1 MSLSPTA
8 VNTSGPSTSHSAHPS
23 RPPMRNKSSSA
34 LSTHSSRTGT
44 SSHSHTTH
52 AVHRPKRNKSSS
64 SLHSAG
70 HHTVQF
76 PHHGR
81 KNSTSS
87 SGSHKRSGSHSGGR
101 KPAFGF
107 GMTSLTSAEDHHHGS
122 DDEDDHDDDEQER
135 TGRRPGFDRRGSSAS
150 TIVSGEQ
157 SRGRQRSSDGR
168 GSRSR
173 SRARSSPERRQP
185 EKVEVNIQDVTPMAT
200 PPREEMRRPNQEE
213 NPQHLKKGG
222 AIDKV
227 VGSYQSTAGTG
238 SDWESATDS
247 PAPAK
252 KKELPEA
259 PRAYRQDTISG
270 LGKVL
275 GEGDRIASE
284 EDARLGNETSTSD
297 LVGLKTN
304 GNGLKEEEKSR
315 PATPRRAKFEIDD
328 SDDTSPPSPEALQQ
342 LQQLDQQPVDA
353 PAPAIAPGPRA
364 AETPFASEPQSPVK
378 EHELKPVTPPQ
389 DRTKSAPSIADA
401 AAQVQTST
409 VPFPSST
416 TLNDTP
422 RSQSTAA
429 AAAPPSP
436 SHPNPHSRP
445 NTGRKSSNASLMS
458 NASVRSNALSFAGRM
473 GPPAPHLFR
482 RTASSAAPPTLDR
495 SSIAKAEM
503 ANLEAEGTERESR
516 EGGSGT
522 RKVSGG
528 HRRTESLGSV
538 RSLRTVAEGGHVGPT
553 SPSGHPKRAAT
564 LGVHDGRDATR
575 RLRQS
580 TGSESSGALAA
591 LGNIQGGADRGGPP
605 RRSASGYFSSA
616 LRGLTTQFPGLT
628 PPISPSASVGA
639 GLSAAAG
646 GGGAGGRYPIPGATT
661 PQHGAGAGRG
671 KQRASPSPAQFA
683 PLVISKFIEP
693 QDLLAPQQQEQQQ
706 QQQQQLQQ
714 QLSASPSSSRFG
726 PGARNASSASLSGGG
741 AMSRTQQKALLARD
755 APYWSGSNTPN
766 SSAPNGAQPTPSGS
780 GYYNPNQPSTA
791 LHAPLPLPPP
801 PATQLLPL
809 TTNASQPQQYHQQ
822 PSQSAKMART
832 ASGGTNSY
840 PASAASPA
848 PGDQARQQGMQKWA
862 YGLVREAERIERQYR
877 AVEKWRDPLGE
888 SLERVLKARKER
900 LGAGKASANGV
911 ATAQSGAAVVA
922 AKAVGAV

>member
-1 MSLSPTA
+1 
-8 VNTSGPSTSHSAHPS
+8 
-23 RPPMRNKSSSA
+23 
-34 LSTHSSRTGT
+34 
-44 SSHSHTTH
+44 
-52 AVHRPKRNKSSS
+52 
-64 SLHSAG
+64 
-70 HHTVQF
+70 
-76 PHHGR
+76 
-81 KNSTSS
+81 
-87 SGSHKRSGSHSGGR
+87 
-101 KPAFGF
+101 
-107 GMTSLTSAEDHHHGS
+107 MTSLTSAEDHHHGS
-122 DDEDDHDDDEQER
+122 DDEDDHDEEHER
-135 TGRRPGFDRRGSSAS
+135 SGRRPGFDRRGSSGS
-150 TIVSGEQ
+150 TIVAAEQ
-157 SRGRQRSSDGR
+157 PRGRARSSDGQ

-173 SRARSSPERRQP
+173 SRAKSSPQRQTP
-185 EKVEVNIQDVTPMAT
+185 EGVEVTIQDVTPMAT
-200 PPREEMRRPNQEE
+200 PPREEMRRPSED

-227 VGSYQSTAGTG
+227 VGSYQSTTGTG

-270 LGKVL
+270 LGQVL

-297 LVGLKTN
+297 LVALQAN
-304 GNGLKEEEKSR
+304 GNGNGVKDEEKSR
-315 PATPRRAKFEIDD
+315 PPTPRRAKFEIDD
-328 SDDTSPPSPEALQQ
+328 SDDTSPPSPEALRQ

-353 PAPAIAPGPRA
+353 PVPAIAPAPLA
-364 AETPFASEPQSPVK
+364 AETPFASEPQSPIK

-389 DRTKSAPSIADA
+389 DKSKSAPSVPDVA
-401 AAQVQTST
+401 ARTQQST
-409 VPFPSST
+409 VPFPST
-416 TLNDTP
+416 TALNDTS
-422 RSQSTAA
+422 RSQSTTATA
-429 AAAPPSP
+429 GPTSP
-436 SHPNPHSRP
+436 SHLSHHPRP
-445 NTGRKSSNASLMS
+445 SNTARKSSNASLMS

-482 RTASSAAPPTLDR
+482 RSASSVAPPTVDR
-495 SSIAKAEM
+495 ASCAKAEM
-503 ANLEAEGTERESR
+503 AHLEPEGAERDSR
-516 EGGSGT
+516 EGGSGP
-522 RKVSGG
+522 RKSSGG

-538 RSLRTVAEGGHVGPT
+538 RSLRTVAEGGHVGGPT

-564 LGVHDGRDATR
+564 LGVHDARDATR

-580 TGSESSGALAA
+580 TGSESGGALAA
-591 LGNIQGGADRGGPP
+591 LGNIQGGAERGGPP

-628 PPISPSASVGA
+628 PPLSPSASVGA
-639 GLSAAAG
+639 GIPTP
-646 GGGAGGRYPIPGATT
+646 GGAGGKYPIPGATT
-661 PQHGAGAGRG
+661 PQHGAGANRG

-693 QDLLAPQQQEQQQ
+693 QDLLASQQQEPQQQQ
-706 QQQQQLQQ
+706 QQQQQL
-714 QLSASPSSSRFG
+714 SVSPASTRFG
-726 PGARNASSASLSGGG
+726 ANARNASSASLSGGG

-755 APYWSGSNTPN
+755 APYWSGNAIPN
-766 SSAPNGAQPTPSGS
+766 SAAPNGAQPTPSGS

-809 TTNASQPQQYHQQ
+809 TTNATQGQQYHQQQ

-840 PASAASPA
+840 PASTSSPA
-848 PGDQARQQGMQKWA
+848 PGDHARQQGMQKWA

-888 SLERVLKARKER
+888 SLERVMKARKER
-900 LGAGKASANGV
+900 SSAGSGGAGKVGANGM
-911 ATAQSGAAVVA
+911 ATPPRGAAVVA
-922 AKAVGAV
+922 AKGEIAELARRRR